1 MGVKKNGKLD
11 ATIEAIQERW
21 GRRTIFRLGERL
33 DGEARRAP
41 VGSGLA
47 ALDAALPGGGVPRGR
62 IVELAGAPTAGVVTV
77 ALRLVAAVQAQ
88 GEAAAYLDLAQA
100 FDPVY
105 AAACAVVLERLLL
118 IYPPDRAQAVGL
130 AQELVA
136 AGAGA
141 VVLDFAAAGWLEG
154 ARGPKKGRQDASRSR
169 QDGSRSRQDAGAPG
183 APLGWDRLLA
193 PLARAGTLFL
203 VLRAESR
210 LAPGA
215 AASGRADG
223 GIPHATL
230 RLHLQRERWLYHRHD
245 VIGYR
250 SRVTVV
256 KSRVGGVGESVL
268 VDIACRS
275 IKTSDFGSRLKKS
288 DVSRADVSGGVP

>member
-118 IYPPDRAQAVGL
+118 IYPPDRGQAVGL

-141 VVLDFAAAGWLEG
+141 VVLDFAAAGWQEG
-154 ARGPKKGRQDASRSR
+154 TKGRQDAAR
-169 QDGSRSRQDAGAPG
+169 QDGGGAPG
-183 APLGWDRLLA
+183 GARGGAPLGLGWDRLLA

-215 AASGRADG
+215 AASGRAGG

-245 VIGYR
+245 VYGYR
-250 SRVTVV
+250 TRVTVV

-275 IKTSDFGSRLKKS
+275 LKTSNFAKTSNFLEKS
-288 DVSRADVSGGVP
+288 DVSRGER